1 MHLNATKLQAFSEEL
16 EKIAI
21 NLDPQ
26 LMTALLGAGGAGYA
40 GYKMTKDPRVKARN
54 AVLAALLG
62 GGAGYGLGKSM
73 FPGERSPVEQVSGGL
88 SDIRSGTQAN
98 LQRLR
103 DLQKQQEEIQRL
115 LAQGTSP

>member
-54 AVLAALLG
+54 AVLAALVG

-73 FPGERSPVEQVSGGL
+73 FPGEKSPEELVGGGL
-88 SDIRSGTQAN
+88 ADVSR
-98 LQRLR
+98 
-103 DLQKQQEEIQRL
+103 
-115 LAQGTSP
+115 GTSAYERQLRELGERGRRIQELLGKAPSL